1 MAWHAKEPAAESTPS
16 TTPTP
21 PPRSSMRLID
31 DMVDEVH
38 AIEVQ
43 SLGRTLR
50 RWRDQILAWHRA
62 KVSNGPTGLR
72 TT

>member
-1 MAWHAKEPAAESTPS
+1 
-16 TTPTP
+16 
-21 PPRSSMRLID
+21 MRLID

-38 AIEVQ
+38 PIEVQ